1 MERGKGAII
10 RHSASFFLKSCAGKS
25 APSQNRTVNVPVNKP
40 FNLRQAQEHNIYF
53 GIVHRKKTVILINS
67 HRGRQVERRFMN
79 IINKKIELSD
89 GRVIEIETGKLAKQ
103 ADGSVVVKMGGTML
117 LACVTCAKDAKED
130 VDFMPL
136 QVDYKEKFASAGR
149 FPGGFMKREG
159 KASDAE
165 ILTARLVDRAL
176 RPLFPEDFHAEV
188 YVTINLISAE
198 KDIQPDALAGLAA
211 SSALAVSDIPF
222 GGPISEV
229 RVARID
235 GQLKINPGFS
245 EMDKADIDLMV
256 AATYD
261 NIMMVE
267 GEMKEVSEADML
279 EAIKFAHEEIKKH
292 CKVQMEL
299 MEETGKTV
307 KRTYCHEENDEELRK
322 AVEAFCYDRCYAIA
336 KSGSAKHE
344 RSDAFDALKEE
355 FYQTLPEEDREAKKM
370 MVERYY
376 HTVEKTAMRNLIL
389 DEGIRLD
396 GRKSDE
402 VRPIWC
408 EVGYLPCAHGSA
420 IFTRGETQSLST
432 VTLGTKLD
440 MKELDEVLVQ
450 GSEQF
455 VLHYNFPPFAT
466 GEAKA
471 QRGVGRRE
479 IGHGNLAWR
488 ALKPMVPLAPENPY
502 AVRVVSDILES
513 NGSSSMAT
521 VCAGCLALM
530 DAGVKIR
537 KPVAGVAMGLITD
550 AERPNDRY
558 AILTDILGDE
568 DHLGDMDFKVTG
580 TKDGIT
586 ATQMDIKVDG
596 LSYEVLAKALE
607 QARQGRMHIMGEMM
621 KCISEPRED
630 YKPFVPR
637 IIQIR
642 VPGEFIGAIIGKG
655 GEVIQKI
662 QRETGTV
669 VTITEDNVNGVSEG
683 IVDIFGQD
691 KESMD
696 KALEWINGICAV
708 PEVGKVYHGK
718 VVSVLEFGA
727 FVEILPGK
735 EGLLHISELDWGK
748 TDKVEDVINV
758 GDEVDVKLLEI
769 DAKTGKMRLSRKALL
784 DKPEGYVEPERRP
797 RPATGDRG
805 PRRNGGNGD
814 DRRGP
819 RRDDRRMS
827 DERRNDRRDDR
838 RAPRR
843 ENKQPRQENQLGDF
857 MTDAG
862 FDAPDYNDP
871 DIF

>member
-1 MERGKGAII
+1 
-10 RHSASFFLKSCAGKS
+10 
-25 APSQNRTVNVPVNKP
+25 
-40 FNLRQAQEHNIYF
+40 
-53 GIVHRKKTVILINS
+53 
-67 HRGRQVERRFMN
+67 MN

-89 GRVIEIETGKLAKQ
+89 GRIIEIETGKLAKQ
-103 ADGSVVVKMGGTML
+103 ADGAVVVKMGGTML
-117 LACVTCAKDAKED
+117 LATVTAAKDAKDD

-136 QVDYKEKFASAGR
+136 QVDYKEKFYAAGR

-159 KASDAE
+159 KATDAE

-188 YVTINLISAE
+188 YVQVNLISAE

-211 SSALAVSDIPF
+211 SAALAVSDIPF

-229 RVARID
+229 RVVRID
-235 GQLKINPGFS
+235 GQFKINPNFS
-245 EMDKADIDLMV
+245 EMENADMDLMV

-267 GEMKEVSEADML
+267 GEMKEVSESDML

-299 MEETGKTV
+299 TEECGKTV
-307 KRTYCHEENDEELRK
+307 KRTYCHEVNDEELKK
-322 AVEAFCYDRCYAIA
+322 AVEAFCYDKCYAVA
-336 KSGSAKHE
+336 KSGQDKHA
-344 RSDAFDALKEE
+344 RSDAFDAIKEE
-355 FYQTLPEEDREAKKM
+355 FMQTIPEEEREDKQM
-370 MVERYY
+370 MVDRYY
-376 HTVEKTAMRNLIL
+376 HAVEKAAMRNLIL
-389 DEGIRLD
+389 DEGQRLD
-396 GRKSDE
+396 GRKTNE

-420 IFTRGETQSLST
+420 IFTRGETQSLAT
-432 VTLGTKLD
+432 VTLGTKMD

-450 GSEQF
+450 GTSQF

-488 ALKPMVPLAPENPY
+488 ALKPVVPTAPENPY
-502 AVRVVSDILES
+502 AIRVVSDILES
-513 NGSSSMAT
+513 NGSSSMAS
-521 VCAGCLALM
+521 VCGGCLALM
-530 DAGVKIR
+530 DAGVKIS

-550 AERPNDRY
+550 AEKPNERY

-607 QARQGRMHIMGEMM
+607 QARQGRMHIMGEML
-621 KCISEPRED
+621 KTISEPRED

-669 VTITEDNVNGVSEG
+669 VTITEEQNNGVSEG
-683 IVDIFGQD
+683 VVDIFGD
-691 KESMD
+691 NKEAMD
-696 KALEWINGICAV
+696 KALAWINGICAV
-708 PEVGKVYHGK
+708 PEVGATYHGK
-718 VVSVLEFGA
+718 VVSILEFGA

-735 EGLLHISELDWGK
+735 EGLLHISELDWKK
-748 TDKVEDVINV
+748 TDKVEDVLSV

-769 DAKTGKMRLSRKALL
+769 DAKTGKMRLSRRALL
-784 DKPEGYVEPERRP
+784 EKPEGYVEPERKP
-797 RPATGDRG
+797 RSSSDK
-805 PRRNGGNGD
+805 PRRD
-814 DRRGP
+814 SDRRDNKAP
-819 RRDDRRMS
+819 RRDDRRG
-827 DERRNDRRDDR
+827 DRRDSKG
-838 RAPRR
+838 PRR
-843 ENKQPRQENQLGDF
+843 EFRQ
-857 MTDAG
+857 
-862 FDAPDYNDP
+862 DAPKAEDETPNTESEM
-871 DIF
+871 F

>member
-1 MERGKGAII
+1 
-10 RHSASFFLKSCAGKS
+10 
-25 APSQNRTVNVPVNKP
+25 
-40 FNLRQAQEHNIYF
+40 
-53 GIVHRKKTVILINS
+53 
-67 HRGRQVERRFMN
+67 MN

-89 GRVIEIETGKLAKQ
+89 GRTIEIETGKLAKQ

-117 LACVTCAKDAKED
+117 LAAVTCAKDAKED

-136 QVDYKEKFASAGR
+136 QVDYKEKYASAGR

-159 KASDAE
+159 KASDYE
-165 ILTARLVDRAL
+165 ILVARLVDRAL

-188 YVTINLISAE
+188 YVTVNLISAE

-211 SSALAVSDIPF
+211 SAALAVSDIPF
-222 GGPISEV
+222 EGPISEV

-235 GQLKINPGFS
+235 GQLKINPNFS
-245 EMDKADIDLMV
+245 EMERADIDIMV

-267 GEMKEVSEADML
+267 GEMNEVSEKDML

-299 MEETGKTV
+299 TEAVGKTV

-322 AVEAFCYDRCYAIA
+322 AIQEFCYDKCYAIA
-336 KSGSAKHE
+336 KSGQGKHE
-344 RSDAFDALKEE
+344 RTDAFDALKEE
-355 FYQTLPEEDREAKKM
+355 FYETLPEEEREDKKM

-376 HTVEKTAMRNLIL
+376 HAVEKAAMRNMIL
-389 DEGIRLD
+389 DEGLRLD
-396 GRKSDE
+396 GRNTTQ

-440 MKELDEVLVQ
+440 MKERDEVLTQ
-450 GSEQF
+450 GTDQF
-455 VLHYNFPPFAT
+455 VLHYNFPPFST

-471 QRGVGRRE
+471 QRGIGRRE

-488 ALKPMVPLAPENPY
+488 ALKPMVPMAPENPY

-530 DAGVKIR
+530 DAGVKIK

-550 AERPNDRY
+550 KDRPNERY

-596 LSYEVLAKALE
+596 LSYDVLERALE
-607 QARQGRMHIMGEMM
+607 QARQGRLHIMGEMM
-621 KCISEPRED
+621 KTISEPRED

-642 VPGEFIGAIIGKG
+642 VPGDFIGAIIGKG

-662 QRETGTV
+662 QRETGTTI
-669 VTITEDNVNGVSEG
+669 TITEENNNGVTSG
-683 IVDIFGQD
+683 VVDIFGEN

-696 KALEWINGICAV
+696 AALNWINGICAV
-708 PEVGKVYHGK
+708 PEVGTVYHGK
-718 VVSVLEFGA
+718 VVSILEFGA

-735 EGLLHISELDWGK
+735 EGLLHISEIDWCK
-748 TDKVEDVINV
+748 TDKVEDVLNV

-769 DAKTGKMRLSRKALL
+769 DEKTGKMRLSRKALIE
-784 DKPEGYVEPERRP
+784 KPEGYVEPERKP
-797 RPATGDRG
+797 RPQSD
-805 PRRNGGNGD
+805 
-814 DRRGP
+814 RGP
-819 RRDDRRMS
+819 RRDDRRQGG
-827 DERRNDRRDDR
+827 DRRNDRGPRRDDR
-838 RAPRR
+838 RNDRGPRR
-843 ENKQPRQENQLGDF
+843 DDRRNDSESGN
-857 MTDAG
+857 
-862 FDAPDYNDP
+862 NDP
-871 DIF
+871 EMF

>member
-1 MERGKGAII
+1 MG
-10 RHSASFFLKSCAGKS
+10 
-25 APSQNRTVNVPVNKP
+25 
-40 FNLRQAQEHNIYF
+40 
-53 GIVHRKKTVILINS
+53 
-67 HRGRQVERRFMN
+67 RGRLKKVLMN

-89 GRVIEIETGKLAKQ
+89 GRIIEIETGKLAKQ

-117 LACVTCAKDAKED
+117 LATVTAAKDAKDD

-136 QVDYKEKFASAGR
+136 QVDYKEKFYSAGR

-159 KASDAE
+159 KATDAE
-165 ILTARLVDRAL
+165 VLTARLVDRAL

-188 YVTINLISAE
+188 YVQITLISAE

-229 RVARID
+229 RVVRIN
-235 GQLKINPGFS
+235 GEFKIDPTFS
-245 EMDKADIDLMV
+245 EMEQADLDLMV

-299 MEETGKTV
+299 TEECGKTV
-307 KRTYCHEENDEELRK
+307 KRTYCHEINDEELKK
-322 AVEAFCYDRCYAIA
+322 AVEAFCYDKCYAVA
-336 KSGSAKHE
+336 KSGQDKHA
-344 RSDAFDALKEE
+344 RSDAFEAIKEE
-355 FYQTLPEEDREAKKM
+355 FMQTIPEEEREEKQM
-370 MVERYY
+370 MVDRYY
-376 HTVEKTAMRNLIL
+376 HAVEKAAMRNLIL

-396 GRKSDE
+396 GRHTAE

-420 IFTRGETQSLST
+420 VFTRGETQSLAS
-432 VTLGTKLD
+432 VTLGTKMD

-450 GSEQF
+450 GTEQF

-488 ALKPMVPLAPENPY
+488 ALKPVVPLAPENPY

-513 NGSSSMAT
+513 NGSSSMAS
-521 VCAGCLALM
+521 VCGGCLALM
-530 DAGVKIR
+530 DAGVKIK

-550 AERPNDRY
+550 SDKPNERY

-621 KCISEPRED
+621 KTISEPRED

-637 IIQIR
+637 IVQIR

-662 QRETGTV
+662 QRETGTT
-669 VTITEDNVNGVSEG
+669 VTITEEQNNGVSEG
-683 IVDIFGQD
+683 VVDIFGD
-691 KESMD
+691 NKECMD

-718 VVSVLEFGA
+718 VVSILEFGA

-735 EGLLHISELDWGK
+735 EGLLHISELDWKK
-748 TDKVEDVINV
+748 TDKVEDVLAV

-769 DAKTGKMRLSRKALL
+769 DPKTGKMRLSRRALME
-784 DKPEGYVEPERRP
+784 KPEGYVEPERRP
-797 RPATGDRG
+797 RPSG
-805 PRRNGGNGD
+805 
-814 DRRGP
+814 
-819 RRDDRRMS
+819 
-827 DERRNDRRDDR
+827 DRRDDR
-838 RAPRR
+838 RGGDRRDSRGPRRDGDRRDDRRGGDRRDNRGPRRDERQDAPR
-843 ENKQPRQENQLGDF
+843 EIPIADGES
-857 MTDAG
+857 
-862 FDAPDYNDP
+862 DP
-871 DIF
+871 NMF

>member
-1 MERGKGAII
+1 
-10 RHSASFFLKSCAGKS
+10 
-25 APSQNRTVNVPVNKP
+25 
-40 FNLRQAQEHNIYF
+40 
-53 GIVHRKKTVILINS
+53 
-67 HRGRQVERRFMN
+67 MN

-89 GRVIEIETGKLAKQ
+89 GRIIEIETGKLAKQ
-103 ADGSVVVKMGGTML
+103 ADGAVVVKMGGTML
-117 LACVTCAKDAKED
+117 LATVTAAKDAKDD

-136 QVDYKEKFASAGR
+136 QVDYKEKFYAAGR

-159 KASDAE
+159 KATDAE

-188 YVTINLISAE
+188 YVQVNLISAE

-211 SSALAVSDIPF
+211 SAALAVSDIPF

-229 RVARID
+229 RVVRID
-235 GQLKINPGFS
+235 GQFKINPNFS
-245 EMDKADIDLMV
+245 EMENADMDLMV

-267 GEMKEVSEADML
+267 GEMKEVSETDML

-299 MEETGKTV
+299 TEECGKTV
-307 KRTYCHEENDEELRK
+307 KRTYCHEVNDEELKK
-322 AVEAFCYDRCYAIA
+322 AVEAFCYDKCYAVA
-336 KSGSAKHE
+336 KSGQDKHA
-344 RSDAFDALKEE
+344 RSDAFDAIKEE
-355 FYQTLPEEDREAKKM
+355 FMQTIPEEEREDKQM
-370 MVERYY
+370 MVDRYY
-376 HTVEKTAMRNLIL
+376 HAVEKAAMRNLIL
-389 DEGIRLD
+389 DEGQRLD
-396 GRKSDE
+396 GRKTNE

-420 IFTRGETQSLST
+420 IFTRGETQSLAT
-432 VTLGTKLD
+432 VTLGTKMD

-450 GSEQF
+450 GTSQF

-488 ALKPMVPLAPENPY
+488 ALKPVVPMAPENPY
-502 AVRVVSDILES
+502 AIRVVSDILES
-513 NGSSSMAT
+513 NGSSSMAS
-521 VCAGCLALM
+521 VCGGCLALM
-530 DAGVKIR
+530 DAGVKIS

-550 AERPNDRY
+550 AEKPNDRY

-607 QARQGRMHIMGEMM
+607 QARQGRMHIMGEML
-621 KCISEPRED
+621 KTISEPRED

-669 VTITEDNVNGVSEG
+669 VTITEEQNNGVSEG
-683 IVDIFGQD
+683 VVDIFGD
-691 KESMD
+691 NKEAMD
-696 KALEWINGICAV
+696 KALAWINGICAV
-708 PEVGKVYHGK
+708 PEVGATYHGK
-718 VVSVLEFGA
+718 VVSILEFGA

-735 EGLLHISELDWGK
+735 EGLLHISELDWKK
-748 TDKVEDVINV
+748 TDKVEDVLSV

-769 DAKTGKMRLSRKALL
+769 DAKTGKMRLSRRALL
-784 DKPEGYVEPERRP
+784 EKPEGYVEPERKP
-797 RPATGDRG
+797 RSSSDK
-805 PRRNGGNGD
+805 PRRD
-814 DRRGP
+814 SDRRDNKAP
-819 RRDDRRMS
+819 RRDDRRG
-827 DERRNDRRDDR
+827 DRRDSKG
-838 RAPRR
+838 PRR
-843 ENKQPRQENQLGDF
+843 EFRQ
-857 MTDAG
+857 
-862 FDAPDYNDP
+862 DAPKTEEETPNTESEM
-871 DIF
+871 F

>member
-1 MERGKGAII
+1 M
-10 RHSASFFLKSCAGKS
+10 
-25 APSQNRTVNVPVNKP
+25 
-40 FNLRQAQEHNIYF
+40 NI
-53 GIVHRKKTVILINS
+53 VKKT
-67 HRGRQVERRFMN
+67 
-79 IINKKIELSD
+79 IELSD

-117 LACVTCAKDAKED
+117 LATVTCAKDAKED

-136 QVDYKEKFASAGR
+136 QVDYKEKYASAGR

-159 KASDAE
+159 KASDYE
-165 ILTARLVDRAL
+165 ILIARLVDRAL

-188 YVTINLISAE
+188 FVNVNLISAE

-211 SSALAVSDIPF
+211 SAALAVSDIPF
-222 GGPISEV
+222 EGPISEV
-229 RVARID
+229 RVARI
-235 GQLKINPGFS
+235 GGELKINPNFS
-245 EMDKADIDLMV
+245 EMADADIDIMV

-267 GEMKEVSEADML
+267 GEMNEVSEHDML

-299 MEETGKTV
+299 TEAVGKTE
-307 KRTYCHEENDEELRK
+307 KRAYCHEENDEDLRK
-322 AVEAFCYDRCYAIA
+322 AVQEFCYDRCYAIA

-344 RSDAFDALKEE
+344 RSDAFEALKEE
-355 FYQTLPEEDREAKKM
+355 FYATLPEEEREEKHM

-376 HTVEKTAMRNLIL
+376 HAVEKAAMRNMIL

-396 GRKSDE
+396 GRDTTT

-408 EVGYLPCAHGSA
+408 ETDYLPCAHGSA

-440 MKELDEVLVQ
+440 MKERDEVLIQ
-450 GSEQF
+450 ETDQF
-455 VLHYNFPPFAT
+455 VLHYNFPPFST
-466 GEAKA
+466 GEAKP

-479 IGHGNLAWR
+479 IGHGNLAYR
-488 ALKPMVPLAPENPY
+488 ALKPMIPMAPENPY

-530 DAGVKIR
+530 DAGVKIK

-550 AERPNDRY
+550 KDNPNERY

-596 LSYEVLAKALE
+596 LSYDVLEKALE

-621 KCISEPRED
+621 KTISEPRED
-630 YKPFVPR
+630 YKEFVPR
-637 IIQIR
+637 MIQIR
-642 VPGEFIGAIIGKG
+642 VAGEFIGAIIGKG
-655 GEVIQKI
+655 GETIQRI
-662 QRETGTV
+662 QRETGTTI
-669 VTITEDNVNGVSEG
+669 TITEEQVDGVSQG
-683 IVDIFGQD
+683 VVDIFGQD
-691 KESMD
+691 KDAMD
-696 KALEWINGICAV
+696 KALNWINGITAV
-708 PEVGKVYHGK
+708 PEAGTVYHGK
-718 VVSVLEFGA
+718 VVSILEFGA

-735 EGLLHISELDWGK
+735 EGLLHVSEIDWKK
-748 TDKVEDVINV
+748 TDKVEDVLKV

-769 DAKTGKMRLSRKALL
+769 DEKTGKMRLSRKALIE
-784 DKPEGYVEPERRP
+784 KPEGYVEPERKP
-797 RPATGDRG
+797 RGDRG
-805 PRRNGGNGD
+805 PRRDNDRRDNRGPRRD
-814 DRRGP
+814 DNRGP
-819 RRDDRRMS
+819 RRDDRGPRGP
-827 DERRNDRRDDR
+827 RRDRRD
-838 RAPRR
+838 AP
-843 ENKQPRQENQLGDF
+843 E
-857 MTDAG
+857 
-862 FDAPDYNDP
+862 APEQNNEP
-871 DIF
+871 EMF